1 MTCNL
6 NFPLVFSTCKSRSQA
21 ACQTR
26 TPVLG
31 TSATAEK
38 KEKPMRKS
46 TVGYSVRALPFG
58 DCQRVPLGWQLIS
71 TGLSA
76 GSGRSWLRFATL
88 RTAFVL
94 LSGGCTCP
102 VYPALPP
109 VVILANVIN
118 ETSIVSSRP
127 PFKKK

>member
-1 MTCNL
+1 MAGACDL
-6 NFPLVFSTCKSRSQA
+6 QPKIPPPVFSTWKSRSQA

-46 TVGYSVRALPFG
+46 TVGYSVRALPSG

-88 RTAFVL
+88 Q
-94 LSGGCTCP
+94 
-102 VYPALPP
+102 
-109 VVILANVIN
+109 
-118 ETSIVSSRP
+118 
-127 PFKKK
+127 